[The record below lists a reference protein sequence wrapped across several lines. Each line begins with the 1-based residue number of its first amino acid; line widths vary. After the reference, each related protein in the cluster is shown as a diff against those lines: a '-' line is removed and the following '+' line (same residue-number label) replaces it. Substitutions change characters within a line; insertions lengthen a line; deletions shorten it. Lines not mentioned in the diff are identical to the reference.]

1 MTDVIYPF
9 DDEETDESAEEPK
22 QNNQLAAAQRKL
34 AKLEKEA
41 EELRQFR
48 AEREQ
53 QDRQNTVKQVFSE
66 VGLQPE
72 WAEFYQSED
81 ATPEAVKQWAVT
93 KKFLTQ
99 AEPEETAPP
108 VAPATGFTP
117 TVVADASPVGSKMY
131 EADEFAA
138 LLARDPV
145 KAEQV
150 YKAGR
155 LKKEVPEWG
164 LATRYHGRD

>member
-1 MTDVIYPF
+1 MSLDINPF
-9 DDEETDESAEEPK
+9 DDEETPEQEPK
-22 QNNQLAAAQRKL
+22 QDNQLNAAQRKL
-34 AKLEKEA
+34 AKVEKEL
-41 EELRQFR
+41 EELRTFR
-48 AEREQ
+48 AEREK

-72 WAEFYQSED
+72 WAEFYQGEE
-81 ATPEAVKQWAVT
+81 ATPDAVKQWAVA

-99 AEPEETAPP
+99 EEQEEAPAP
-108 VAPATGFTP
+108 VAPTTGFTP
-117 TVVADASPVGSKMY
+117 TVVADASPVGSKIY